1 MKKFTQAEF
10 DAMPI
15 DEFGY
20 KICPTGDYTYVNVNG
35 VRCKFAEGCKFAR
48 GCKFAEGCEFAEGCK
63 FAIGCEFGDSFYFKE
78 KKFTKLFMMQN
89 LDGSGRQ
96 IICLFG
102 DDGTHVSA
110 GCFFGT
116 VDEFY
121 QKAQSENKI
130 FYANVVKAAC
140 DAYVATLNQHK
151 GE

>member
-1 MKKFTQAEF
+1 MKKFTQEEF

-15 DEFGY
+15 DSDGY
-20 KICPTGDYTYVNVNG
+20 KICPTGDYTSVNVNG
-35 VRCKFAEGCKFAR
+35 ASCKFGTSCK
-48 GCKFAEGCEFAEGCK
+48 
-63 FAIGCEFGDSFYFKE
+63 FGDSFYFKE
-78 KKFTKLFMMQN
+78 KKFTKIFMMQN
-89 LDGSGRQ
+89 IDGSGRQ

-102 DDGTHVSA
+102 DGDAHVNA

-116 VDEFY
+116 LDEFCK
-121 QKAQSENKI
+121 KAQSENKI